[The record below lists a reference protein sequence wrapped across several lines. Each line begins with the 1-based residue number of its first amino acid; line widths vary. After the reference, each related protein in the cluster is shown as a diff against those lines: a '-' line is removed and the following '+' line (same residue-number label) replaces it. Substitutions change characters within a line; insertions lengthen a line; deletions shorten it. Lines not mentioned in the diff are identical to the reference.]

1 MDDLTLFLIG
11 CGVTSLALGGAY
23 VVLRE
28 RIFDLADRTTLPRRA
43 EPVLVRDVTNQ
54 HRR

>member
-1 MDDLTLFLIG
+1 VSDVTLFLIG

-28 RIFDLADRTTLPRRA
+28 RIFDLAERSVPQRLP

-54 HRR
+54 RRR